1 MTLRVSGVGNFD
13 RINAPMLADIEH
25 WKSYTP
31 TSTFSPAD
39 DIGYRG
45 EKTFEQALIATQ
57 AGPQVLPALQF
68 SWFDP
73 STRRYESARTA
84 PLSASIVPLAGGP
97 QAARASPPPAN
108 VATAA
113 AHDTPAD
120 GLLANHADTGG
131 GPRSLMPDYYRPGY
145 LAAPSGL
152 ALAFLGAWAWTRR
165 RERVLLQDAEI
176 PTQVEPYLRF
186 MEEAGTTND
195 AGLFFKS
202 ARAALQ
208 VLFAPRWHLKADA
221 ITRQDVEHHLG
232 ANHDVSRLFNL
243 ADQAAYAGVPLSR
256 VDFAHWKRLVDLQIH
271 NEASS

>member
-1 MTLRVSGVGNFD
+1 
-13 RINAPMLADIEH
+13 MLADVEH
-25 WKSYTP
+25 WKSYAP
-31 TSTFSPAD
+31 TSTFNSED

-45 EKTFEQALIATQ
+45 EKTFEQPVISTQ
-57 AGPQVLPALQF
+57 AGAQVLPALQF

-73 STRRYESARTA
+73 STRHYETARTA
-84 PLSASIVPLAGGP
+84 SLSASIVPLSDGA
-97 QAARASPPPAN
+97 QSARTSPPPAN
-108 VATAA
+108 VAKAA
-113 AHDTPAD
+113 ARDIPAD
-120 GLLANHADTGG
+120 GLLANHADTGA
-131 GPRSLMPDYYRPGY
+131 GPQSLMPDYYRPGY

-176 PTQVEPYLRF
+176 SPQVGPYLRF
-186 MEEAGTTND
+186 MDEAGATND

-208 VLFAPRWHLKADA
+208 ILFAPRWHLKTSA

-232 ANHDVSRLFNL
+232 ADHDVSRLFTL